1 MVIMMLKITKLIADA
16 FQAQLDDY
24 CRLNENYPP
33 PSVAS
38 KPRAILLITD
48 RTMDLYS
55 PLYMNFLIKLWPW
68 ILLKVWKEPGNININ
83 QRMKRGNYGS

>member
-1 MVIMMLKITKLIADA
+1 M
-16 FQAQLDDY
+16 DDY

-55 PLYMNFLIKLWPW
+55 PLLHEFSYQAMAMDIVESL
-68 ILLKVWKEPGNININ
+68 KEPGNININ